1 MSEAATAAVL
11 LFAGF
16 MYFSSSTKSRD
27 FVGFDV
33 ALAVFVFDPPPK
45 RLLMKSFLEAADVDG
60 LVFGLGGSRPANRS
74 SASSDFS
81 ILPRLKQSKI
91 TLMLMQKYSCL
102 ILKIIL

>member
-1 MSEAATAAVL
+1 MSEEADTETVML
-11 LFAGF
+11 LLAGF

-27 FVGFDV
+27 LVGFDV
-33 ALAVFVFDPPPK
+33 ALAVFVFDPPPPK

-91 TLMLMQKYSCL
+91 PFRSTQK
-102 ILKIIL
+102 